1 MNTDAPLTEST
12 LLGAEMATQS
22 VIQPVTRSHSR
33 KALTPQEILKI
44 LKIASESKRNHAMI
58 LLAYR
63 HGMRASEVCD
73 LRLPDVDMKNGEV
86 TIRRLKGSLRTVQ
99 PLSEHPG
106 QPLLS
111 EKRVL
116 RAWLAARRDAS
127 DFVFTSQKGGRIHR
141 SQFFRMFQS
150 VAERAGLPADR
161 RHPHCL
167 KHALGFALVAGNV
180 HLSIVKQALG
190 HRNIAST
197 AIYAVPTDEQAG
209 RAVNAALARFDSS
222 LPIGFRDRQCDYCG
236 RCCSYLTRF
245 GRTSFAW

>member
-1 MNTDAPLTEST
+1 MSAKVGIIS
-12 LLGAEMATQS
+12 AR
-22 VIQPVTRSHSR
+22 RSSR
-33 KALTPQEILKI
+33 KALTPAEILRV
-44 LKIASESKRNHAMI
+44 LKMASESKRNLAMI

-63 HGMRASEVCD
+63 DGMRASEVCE
-73 LRLPDVDMKNGEV
+73 LRLSDLDLKNGQI
-86 TIRRLKGSLRTVQ
+86 TIRRLKGSLTTTQ
-99 PLSEHPG
+99 PLSDLPG

-116 RAWLAARRDAS
+116 RSWLAERSDAS

-150 VAERAGLPADR
+150 VAERAGLEPAR

-197 AIYAVPTDEQAG
+197 AIYAVPTDEQTG
-209 RAVNAALARFDSS
+209 KAVNSALATLF
-222 LPIGFRDRQCDYCG
+222 
-236 RCCSYLTRF
+236 
-245 GRTSFAW
+245 